1 MEVRLHKCS
10 NILNSN
16 YKKNDK
22 RRLLFFNVSVDLS
35 DFVMKCIAI
44 CDNYK
49 SHNQKTKQNKTKTAF
64 I

>member
-49 SHNQKTKQNKTKTAF
+49 SHN
-64 I
+64 